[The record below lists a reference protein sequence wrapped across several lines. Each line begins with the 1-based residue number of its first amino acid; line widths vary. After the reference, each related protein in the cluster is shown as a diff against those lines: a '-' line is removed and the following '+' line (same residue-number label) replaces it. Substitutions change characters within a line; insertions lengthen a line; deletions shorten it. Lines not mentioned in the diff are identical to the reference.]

1 MNKHLDLER
10 GCADNLFD
18 LLSGA
23 LAGEHHPR
31 EAELFQP
38 ADALGVV
45 DRHLGGRIQPQAGT
59 AAPQQSGSAQ
69 VLYDRRIHARLAG
82 GAGDLHQHG
91 ELLLQQDDI
100 QRQIDLQT
108 PDMTVLDRL
117 RKVLACKICR
127 IAAGVEHVNP
137 EIDRVRTAG
146 RRRAQALRT
155 PSRGKYLDPAHAFG
169 FLAAE
174 LAAQVGIFPPD
185 LVQLDPRLGRIFE
198 IFGNLRAHPVGV
210 FLAAFVGVDIVD
222 RAEHHDVV
230 ERDRAVFIAYLANRP
245 VQLIRQLLY
254 ILLRLYGI
262 DRIVHPVDGDSY
274 AVDPIHPVCSSIALF
289 AEGAA

>member
-38 ADALGVV
+38 AGALGVV
-45 DRHLGGRIQPQAGT
+45 DRHLGGRIQPQPGA
-59 AAPQQSGSAQ
+59 AAPQQGGGAQ
-69 VLYDRRIHARLAG
+69 VLHDRRIHARLTG

-108 PDMTVLDRL
+108 PDMAVLDRF
-117 RKVLACKICR
+117 RKVLPCKICR

-137 EIDRVRTAG
+137 EIDRVRTTG

-155 PSRGKYLDPAHAFG
+155 PGRGKYLDPAHAFG
-169 FLAAE
+169 SLIWPLVSLPLSWRRRWAFSRLTSSSSIRALAASSRYSE
-174 LAAQVGIFPPD
+174 ICV
-185 LVQLDPRLGRIFE
+185 RI
-198 IFGNLRAHPVGV
+198 RS
-210 FLAAFVGVDIVD
+210 AFSS
-222 RAEHHDVV
+222 
-230 ERDRAVFIAYLANRP
+230 
-245 VQLIRQLLY
+245 
-254 ILLRLYGI
+254 LRL
-262 DRIVHPVDGDSY
+262 
-274 AVDPIHPVCSSIALF
+274 
-289 AEGAA
+289 